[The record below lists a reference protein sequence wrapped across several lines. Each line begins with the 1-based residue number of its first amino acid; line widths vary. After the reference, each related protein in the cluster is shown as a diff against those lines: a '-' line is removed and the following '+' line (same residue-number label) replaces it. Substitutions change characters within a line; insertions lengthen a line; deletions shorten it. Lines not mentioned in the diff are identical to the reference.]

1 MSRTQQVHIK
11 PDRSWHPRRQLAEE
25 SVSRVDIGS
34 LAVLRAQ
41 QAALLRRFSGIM
53 ASQKRLEI
61 TVPLIHEIQPALLH
75 PSVEVVLRDLV
86 GEVKDA
92 IVRSQNLYRSLF
104 DRNPCPAEL
113 CGIRRKF
120 PFVEIRDT
128 SVVLR
133 HQRASVVDEIE

>member
-11 PDRSWHPRRQLAEE
+11 PDRSRHARRQLAEE
-25 SVSRVDIGS
+25 SVSRINVRS

-41 QAALLRRFSGIM
+41 QSALLWRLSRIIR
-53 ASQKRLEI
+53 SQQRLEI
-61 TVPLIHEIQPALLH
+61 AVPLIHEIQPALLH

-104 DRNPCPAEL
+104 HRNPCPAEL
-113 CGIRRKF
+113 RGIRREF
-120 PFVEIRDT
+120 PFVEIRDAR
-128 SVVLR
+128 VVLS
-133 HQRASVVDEIE
+133 Q